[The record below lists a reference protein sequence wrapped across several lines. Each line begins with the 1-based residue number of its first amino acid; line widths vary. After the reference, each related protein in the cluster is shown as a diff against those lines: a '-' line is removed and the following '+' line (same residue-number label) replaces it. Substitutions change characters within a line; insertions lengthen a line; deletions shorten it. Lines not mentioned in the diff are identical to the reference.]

1 MYVPSFIRFWT
12 PHLTFPDM
20 DSLCFCARDAMI
32 AVTISLDTL
41 LVSMPCSSNWTLTP
55 SSLSSRTAARQ
66 SFVFRA
72 NLEMLLTKILSIF
85 PFLQSCI
92 MR

>member
-1 MYVPSFIRFWT
+1 
-12 PHLTFPDM
+12 
-20 DSLCFCARDAMI
+20 MI

-41 LVSMPCSSNWTLTP
+41 AVSMPCSSNRTLTP

-72 NLEMLLTKILSIF
+72 KREIDLTRMRSIF
-85 PFLQSCI
+85 PLRQSAI
-92 MR
+92 MRLKSSRLSTEVPVMPESA

>member
-1 MYVPSFIRFWT
+1 MNVPSCILFWT
-12 PHLTFPDM
+12 PHLTFPEM
-20 DSLCFCARDAMI
+20 DSLCFCASDAII

-41 LVSMPCSSNWTLTP
+41 AVSMPCSSNRTLTP

-72 NLEMLLTKILSIF
+72 KREMDLTRMRSIF
-85 PFLQSCI
+85 PLRQSA
-92 MR
+92 